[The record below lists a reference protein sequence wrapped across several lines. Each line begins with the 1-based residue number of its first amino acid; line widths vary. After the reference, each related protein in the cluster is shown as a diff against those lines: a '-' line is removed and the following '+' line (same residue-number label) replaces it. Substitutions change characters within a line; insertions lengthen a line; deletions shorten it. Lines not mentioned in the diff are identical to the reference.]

1 LKRRGLLLFFLL
13 PFLGIFVI
21 FLAASVLNRTDI
33 RKRTEDLVR
42 VQLEATAGILGTNIA
57 HHIREGLDPAAIL
70 GLFAPEEDIYFLALL
85 DNEKNVLAW
94 SSQFEGYLPLSLNE
108 ARPGESQIFDS
119 PVGRI
124 FSTFTAVSPGDGET
138 YILYLGY
145 TLTSMEEMLARSRRT
160 ALLFFGTLALAGAIL
175 FRGISLLQSRYVEK
189 TREAETE
196 RLEKERFREISAFTS
211 GVAHEIKNPLNSL
224 ALLFEL
230 LLKRAPDGLRADL
243 ALGKAEIRNI
253 GGIVDRFSD
262 ATKPIHIEPR
272 PFSLGEALRLAGDAV
287 AREEASAA
295 ARLRVLPCDRLA
307 ARGDRDLLVQ
317 AVINL
322 VKNALEASDDSLVEV
337 QARRRKK
344 NVTIEVRD
352 TGPGIPAEVLP
363 RVFEPFFSTKRKG
376 MGIGLYLAQRIVEAH
391 GGTIEAAHREGG
403 GTRFLVQ
410 IPGE

>member
-21 FLAASVLNRTDI
+21 FLTASILNRAEI
-33 RKRTEDLVR
+33 RKRTESLVR
-42 VQLEATAGILGTNIA
+42 AQLEATANILGANIA
-57 HHIREGLDPAAIL
+57 HHIGEGLDPGAIL
-70 GLFAPEEDIYFLALL
+70 GLFAPEEDIYFMALL
-85 DNEKNVLAW
+85 DGKKNVLAW
-94 SSQFEGYLPLSLNE
+94 SSQFEGYLPLSLND
-108 ARPGESQIFDS
+108 ATPGESQIIDS

-124 FSTFTAVSPGDGET
+124 FSTFTAVSPGDGRT
-138 YILYLGY
+138 FTLYLGY
-145 TLTSMEEMLARSRRT
+145 ALSSMEEMLARSRRT
-160 ALLFFGTLALAGAIL
+160 ALLVFAMLVLAGAVL
-175 FRGISLLQSRYVEK
+175 FRGISLLQARYVEK

-243 ALGKAEIRNI
+243 VLGKSEIRNI

-262 ATKPIHIEPR
+262 ATKPIHIDPR
-272 PFSLGEALRLAGDAV
+272 PFSVEKALGLVGETV
-287 AREEASAA
+287 AREEAV
-295 ARLRVLPCDRLA
+295 ARLRILPGDRIT
-307 ARGDRDLLVQ
+307 ARGDKDLLVQ
-317 AVINL
+317 AVVNL
-322 VKNALEASDDSLVEV
+322 VKNALEASAESRVEV
-337 QARRRKK
+337 EARRHKK

-352 TGPGIPAEVLP
+352 TGPGIPPEVLP
-363 RVFEPFFSTKRKG
+363 RVFEPFFSTKKKG

-391 GGTIEAAHREGG
+391 GGTIEAGLRAGG
-403 GTRFLVQ
+403 GTRFLIQ

>member
-21 FLAASVLNRTDI
+21 FLTASILNRAEI
-33 RKRTEDLVR
+33 RKRTESLVR
-42 VQLEATAGILGTNIA
+42 AQLEATANILGANIA
-57 HHIREGLDPAAIL
+57 HHIGEGLDPGAIL
-70 GLFAPEEDIYFLALL
+70 GLFAPEEDIYFMALL
-85 DNEKNVLAW
+85 DGKKNVLAW
-94 SSQFEGYLPLSLNE
+94 SSQFEGYLPLSLND
-108 ARPGESQIFDS
+108 ATPGESQIIDS

-124 FSTFTAVSPGDGET
+124 FSTFTAVSPGDGRT
-138 YILYLGY
+138 FTLYLGY
-145 TLTSMEEMLARSRRT
+145 ALSSMEEMLARSRRT
-160 ALLFFGTLALAGAIL
+160 ALLVFAMLVLAGAVL
-175 FRGISLLQSRYVEK
+175 FRGISLLQARYVEK

-243 ALGKAEIRNI
+243 ALGKSEIRNI

-262 ATKPIHIEPR
+262 ATKPIHIDPR
-272 PFSLGEALRLAGDAV
+272 PFSVEKALGLVGETV
-287 AREEASAA
+287 AREEAA
-295 ARLRVLPCDRLA
+295 ARLRILPGDRIT
-307 ARGDRDLLVQ
+307 ARGDKDLLVQ
-317 AVINL
+317 AVVNL
-322 VKNALEASDDSLVEV
+322 VKNALEASAESRVEV
-337 QARRRKK
+337 EARRHKK

-352 TGPGIPAEVLP
+352 TGPGIPPEVLP
-363 RVFEPFFSTKRKG
+363 RVFEPFFSTKKKG

-391 GGTIEAAHREGG
+391 GGTIEAALREGG
-403 GTRFLVQ
+403 GTRFLIQ

>member
-21 FLAASVLNRTDI
+21 FLTASILNRAEI
-33 RKRTEDLVR
+33 RKRTESLVR
-42 VQLEATAGILGTNIA
+42 AQLEATASILGVNIA
-57 HHIREGLDPAAIL
+57 HHIGEGLDPGAIL
-70 GLFAPEEDIYFLALL
+70 GLFAPEEDIYFMALL
-85 DNEKNVLAW
+85 DGKKNVLAW
-94 SSQFEGYLPLSLNE
+94 SSQFEGYLPLSLND
-108 ARPGESQIFDS
+108 ATPGESQIIDS

-124 FSTFTAVSPGDGET
+124 FSTFTAVSPGDGRT
-138 YILYLGY
+138 FTLYLGY
-145 TLTSMEEMLARSRRT
+145 ALSSMEEMLARSRRT
-160 ALLFFGTLALAGAIL
+160 ALLVFAMLVLAGAVL
-175 FRGISLLQSRYVEK
+175 FRGISLLQARYVEK

-243 ALGKAEIRNI
+243 VLGKSEIRNI

-262 ATKPIHIEPR
+262 ATKPIHIDPR
-272 PFSLGEALRLAGDAV
+272 PFSVEKALGLVGETV
-287 AREEASAA
+287 AREEAA
-295 ARLRVLPCDRLA
+295 ARLRILPGDRIT
-307 ARGDRDLLVQ
+307 ARGDKDLLVQ
-317 AVINL
+317 AVANL
-322 VKNALEASDDSLVEV
+322 VKNALEASAESRVEV
-337 QARRRKK
+337 EARRHKK

-352 TGPGIPAEVLP
+352 TGPGIPPEVLP
-363 RVFEPFFSTKRKG
+363 RVFEPFFSTKKKG

-391 GGTIEAAHREGG
+391 GGTIEAALREGG
-403 GTRFLVQ
+403 GTRFLIQ